1 MELGSI
7 MANTN
12 GILPPLSPTGHLEA
26 LYIGWFGR
34 AADATGFQ
42 YWDTN
47 ALTQILNGASV
58 GTAMLNISKSF
69 ALSTENSPYAS
80 LATLATPVTPT
91 AAQSALAASFINQTY
106 TNLFSHQADAAGLA
120 YWQNVFF
127 SGQVPFS
134 ALVYDIA
141 QGATGNDLLV
151 ENYKVQAGS
160 YFTTANA
167 SGSGVAGGKAAVVN
181 VVDKTTE
188 LASQAATDVIAGS
201 SHTQIT
207 YSSILTPGSFTTGVR
222 AELNGQV
229 ILTGSQPSG
238 AGGGATQ
245 TTLYV
250 GPFNDTT
257 AGTKYVLTPTFAG
270 QTVTT
275 STFYGPNTSIFNPSY
290 GAGNVQAVGS
300 YQYSQSPTGT
310 FNHSMI
316 YRGPASGVGGTWQQ
330 TDVPANGVNVVG
342 GIVVGQ
348 VADTISHSTMGDLVV
363 GNYDLTGTTTPIRPG
378 SANAYIYNT
387 ATGQW
392 TLTNF
397 NGSMTNQTTLYGVWQ
412 NGVGSTSYTLA
423 GGTNNSIGLNQG
435 MLVNYDSLTGVF
447 SNLTL
452 YSANNV
458 PGVVTHFENIT
469 AVPGGFN
476 LVATTD
482 SGPAFAAVTVNADG
496 SFGNAAWTT
505 ASLPGSSLMT
515 GNIAYQGTIGGVYN
529 TTNASTPSTYTGIVD
544 QSRASSAGGL
554 IMPVGSYDFVYAT
567 TVAASTGAPVTGS
580 TTAGNVLGGSIG
592 NEVITG
598 TSSLVQPDTIYT
610 GGGADTIVLAPG
622 HFASTRIE
630 LYAGNSINS
639 SVVPGGVQRAVAGSI
654 VNASDI
660 PQLGW
665 WGQATAQTGG
675 PVSNA
680 STNAGNGNGTSLD
693 MSTVVNFVTGLSSAP
708 VDKVD
713 FSLSAFS
720 NLLRADGGAST
731 PALGSAVFS
740 NLLSPGGTVTVANA
754 DVLLLGNTF
763 ANAAAV
769 AASLANAPT
778 AITFAG
784 AQLNALNHYLVAYQD
799 LSGSVR
805 IADLDIHRGAT
816 PFLTTAQGQNISASD
831 MVQLV
836 GVSLSSLN
844 AANLQF
850 VV

>member
-1 MELGSI
+1 
-7 MANTN
+7 MASSN
-12 GILPPLSPTGHLEA
+12 GILPPLSPTGHLQA
-26 LYIGWFGR
+26 LYVGWFGR
-34 AADATGFQ
+34 AADAAGFQ
-42 YWDTN
+42 YWDAN
-47 ALTQILNGASV
+47 ALTQILGGASV

-80 LATLATPVTPT
+80 LASLTTPFNPTP
-91 AAQSALAASFINQTY
+91 AQSALAASFINQTY
-106 TNLFSHQADAAGLA
+106 TNLFSHQADDAGLA
-120 YWQNVFF
+120 YWQSAYF

-134 ALVYDIA
+134 ALVYAIA
-141 QGATGNDLLV
+141 QAATGNDFIV
-151 ENYKVQAGS
+151 ENNKVLAGS
-160 YFTTANA
+160 YFTSANA
-167 SGSGVAGGKAAVVN
+167 GVAGAKAAVVN
-181 VVDKTTE
+181 VIDKTTE

-201 SHTQIT
+201 SHNQIT
-207 YSSILTPGSFTTGVR
+207 YSSILSPGAFTTGVR

-245 TTLYV
+245 ATLYV

-257 AGTKYVLTPTFAG
+257 AGTKYLLTPTIDG

-300 YQYSQSPTGT
+300 YQYSQSPSGT
-310 FNHSMI
+310 FNHGML

-342 GIVVGQ
+342 GVVVGQ

-363 GNYDLTGTTTPIRPG
+363 GNYDLTGTSAPIKPG
-378 SANAYIYNT
+378 SANAYVYNT
-387 ATGQW
+387 ATAQW

-397 NGSMTNQTTLYGVWQ
+397 NGSMTSQTTLYGVWQ
-412 NGVGSTSYTLA
+412 NGVSSTSYTLA
-423 GGTNNSIGLNQG
+423 GGTNNGFGINQG
-435 MLVNYDSLTGVF
+435 LLVNYDSLTGVF

-505 ASLPGSSLMT
+505 ANLPGSSLMT
-515 GNIAYQGTIGGVYN
+515 GNIAYQGTIGGIYN
-529 TTNASTPSTYTGIVD
+529 TTASASPPSTYTGIVD
-544 QSRASSAGGL
+544 QSRANSAGGL

-567 TVAASTGAPVTGS
+567 TVTASTGAPVTGS

-592 NEVITG
+592 NEIITG

-622 HFASTRIE
+622 RFASTRIE
-630 LYAGNSINS
+630 LYAGNSINN
-639 SVVPGGVQRAVAGSI
+639 SVVPGGVERAVAGSI

-665 WGQATAQTGG
+665 WGQATAQVGG

-693 MSTVVNFVTGLSSAP
+693 MSTVVNFVTGSSSSP

-720 NLLRADGGAST
+720 NLLRTDGGAST

-769 AASLANAPT
+769 AASLANSAT

-850 VV
+850 VA